1 MCCLFGIM
9 DCNHRLSNREMNKAV
24 NVLARLSEIRG
35 TDATGIAYNNPYV
48 TNCIEVEKY
57 PKPAHRIKFRVTDGV
72 HTVMGH
78 TRLTTQGDAAK
89 NRNNHPFTGRSLTD
103 GYYFALAHNGVLF
116 NDKTLRKQR
125 KLPLTKIETDSY
137 IAVQLLEQ
145 EEIPLDFQSLKNMAE
160 TVEGSFVFTI
170 LDASNQLYFIKGDN
184 PLMIYYFPKS
194 GIYLYAS
201 LETIL
206 QQAMKRCSF
215 LKGEYEKIQLK
226 AGDILKID
234 AMGNRSG
241 ETFDASFF
249 DYSEYYYPCYYGNY
263 GSCYPPYIDIST
275 NADTASRCLNGKHIR
290 KKAAIK
296 EKDDIFNMR
305 VDALRHTAC
314 MMGYED
320 TFIDEMLLDGFS
332 LDELESEIYCW

>member
-9 DCNHRLSNREMNKAV
+9 DCQHSLSGREMTKAV
-24 NVLARLSEIRG
+24 NILARLSEIRG
-35 TDATGIAYNNPYV
+35 TDATGIAYNNPLV
-48 TNCIEVEKY
+48 MNCIEVEKY
-57 PKPAHRIKFRVTDGV
+57 PKPAHRIKFRIPEGV

-89 NRNNHPFTGRSLTD
+89 NRNNHPFTGKSRTLD

-116 NDKTLRKQR
+116 NDKTLRKQK

-170 LDASNQLYFIKGDN
+170 LDAKEQLYFIKGDN

-201 LETIL
+201 LESIL
-206 QQAMKRCSF
+206 KQATKRCSF

-241 ETFDASFF
+241 DTFDATIF
-249 DYSEYYYPCYYGNY
+249 DYSEYYYPYYY
-263 GSCYPPYIDIST
+263 GSCYPHYIDISPGS
-275 NADTASRCLNGKHIR
+275 DTASRCLNGKHIR
-290 KKAAIK
+290 KKTSK
-296 EKDDIFNMR
+296 REDDEIFSMR

-320 TFIDEMLLDGFS
+320 SFIDEMLMDGFS
-332 LDELESEIYCW
+332 LEELESEIYCW